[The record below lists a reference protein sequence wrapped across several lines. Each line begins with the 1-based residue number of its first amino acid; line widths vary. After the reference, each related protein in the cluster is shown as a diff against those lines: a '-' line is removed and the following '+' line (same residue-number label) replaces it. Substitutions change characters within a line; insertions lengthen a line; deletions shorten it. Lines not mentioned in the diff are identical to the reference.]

1 MEDTK
6 PIQARVA
13 KMAAE
18 IESRLSDGHGDI
30 EDALSGP
37 RFTLT
42 LAIKG
47 INGFILANDPTGVML
62 LGDLQ
67 MRLNGWLVRI
77 DQCLPKMA
85 REMTL
90 RQATPAL
97 VEILREVPPVLEDL
111 KRLSKYA
118 SPMAMWS

>member
-13 KMAAE
+13 KMATE

-30 EDALSGP
+30 EGALSSP
-37 RFTLT
+37 RFMLT

-47 INGFILANDPTGVML
+47 IDGFVLANDPIGVAL

-67 MRLNGWLVRI
+67 MRLNGWLARI
-77 DQCLPKMA
+77 DRCLPKMA

-90 RQATPAL
+90 REATPTL
-97 VEILREVPPVLEDL
+97 VEILREVPAALDDL
-111 KRLSKYA
+111 KHLSKYA
-118 SPMAMWS
+118 SPMAMWA